1 MQRHRQIEFCANS
14 MYHESDPGQREGIS
28 NSSLVKSNYFFYFP
42 SGKGISLPLSH
53 DSRFWLVQLFDS
65 FPQLRMMLH
74 LQINM
79 HAGSESVHPHR
90 HAHDCFFAFIQPKPF
105 PGTHKRLQYRLQILT
120 TELHV
125 CLIHKLVLMN
135 LNGQSDFCLSW
146 KCFWLSYYVLC
157 KFP

>member
-1 MQRHRQIEFCANS
+1 
-14 MYHESDPGQREGIS
+14 
-28 NSSLVKSNYFFYFP
+28 
-42 SGKGISLPLSH
+42 
-53 DSRFWLVQLFDS
+53 
-65 FPQLRMMLH
+65 MLL

-79 HAGSESVHPHR
+79 HAGSEPVHPHR

-135 LNGQSDFCLSW
+135 LNGQSDFCLS
-146 KCFWLSYYVLC
+146 
-157 KFP
+157 